1 MCMAQEETHLDDHA
15 EPGDAALKALLCRAW
30 GGPED
35 LVVDDVADPEPGPGD
50 IVVRVEGCGVNFA
63 DTLIIQGAYQVK
75 PEHPFTPGMEVAGT
89 VLKTGSGV
97 DNVKPGDAVIAMPGV
112 GGFAEQVVCKAS
124 QAMRRPAGID
134 AVTAAA
140 IPIAYGTAHIGL
152 EVRGRLQPGESL
164 LVHGASGGVGLA
176 AVEVGKAMGALVIAT
191 ASSADRLETARRHG
205 ADHVINYGDGEFRGE
220 VKEITKGGAD
230 VIFDPV
236 GGDVFD
242 QSLRCIAWE
251 GRLLTIGFASG
262 RIPQAPA
269 NILLVKN
276 ISVVGVHWSN
286 YRESRPALL
295 ERSFGQ
301 IFTWMSEGALR
312 PLVSRTFTLKEAPQA
327 LADLAGRRA
336 RGKIVV
342 IP

>member
-1 MCMAQEETHLDDHA
+1 MPHV
-15 EPGDAALKALLCRAW
+15 

-35 LVVDDVADPEPGPGD
+35 LVVGDVPEPEPGPGE

-63 DTLIIQGAYQVK
+63 DTLIIQGTYQVK

-89 VLKTGSGV
+89 VLKAGSGV
-97 DNVKPGDAVIAMPGV
+97 EGFSPGDAVIGMPGV

-140 IPIAYGTAHIGL
+140 IPIVYGTAHIGL
-152 EVRGRLQPGESL
+152 EVRGMLQPGESL

-191 ASSADRLETARRHG
+191 ASSADKLETARRHG
-205 ADHVINYGDGEFRGE
+205 ADHVIDYRAGEFRNE

-251 GRLLTIGFASG
+251 GRLLAIGFASG

-276 ISVVGVHWSN
+276 ISVIGVHWSN
-286 YRESRPALL
+286 YRERQPALL
-295 ERSFGQ
+295 RRSFER
-301 IFTWMSEGALR
+301 IFTWISEGKLR
-312 PLVSRTFTLKEAPQA
+312 PLVSRTYALEEAPQA

-336 RGKIVV
+336 HGKIVV
-342 IP
+342 TP

>member
-1 MCMAQEETHLDDHA
+1 MR
-15 EPGDAALKALLCRAW
+15 ALLCRAW
-30 GGPED
+30 GEPDD
-35 LVVDDVADPEPGPGD
+35 LVVDEVADPEPGPGE
-50 IVVRVEGCGVNFA
+50 IVVGVEGCGVNFA
-63 DTLIIQGAYQVK
+63 DTLIIQGTYQVK

-97 DNVKPGDAVIAMPGV
+97 DNFEPGDAVIAMPGV
-112 GGFAEQVVCKAS
+112 GGFAERVVCKVS
-124 QAMRRPAGID
+124 QVMRRPAGID

-152 EVRGRLQPGESL
+152 EVRGMLQPGESL

-176 AVEVGKAMGALVIAT
+176 AVEVGKAMGALVIAA
-191 ASSADRLETARRHG
+191 ASDADRLETARRHG
-205 ADHVINYGDGEFRGE
+205 ADYVINYGAGEFRNE
-220 VKEITKGGAD
+220 VKAITKGGAD

-251 GRLLTIGFASG
+251 GRLLAIGFASG

-276 ISVVGVHWSN
+276 ISVIGVHWSN
-286 YRESRPALL
+286 YRESRPELL

-301 IFTWMSEGALR
+301 IFTWMAQGKLR
-312 PLVSRTFTLKEAPQA
+312 PLISRTFNLQEAPQA
-327 LADLAGRRA
+327 LAELAGRRA

-342 IP
+342 TP

>member
-1 MCMAQEETHLDDHA
+1 M
-15 EPGDAALKALLCRAW
+15 KALLCHTW

-35 LVVDDVADPEPGPGD
+35 LVVGDMPDPQPGPGE
-50 IVVRVEGCGVNFA
+50 IVIRVEGCGVNFA
-63 DTLIIQGAYQVK
+63 DTLIIQGTYQVR

-97 DNVKPGDAVIAMPGV
+97 DGFKPGDAVIGMPGV

-124 QAMRRPAGID
+124 QAMQRPAGID

-140 IPIAYGTAHIGL
+140 IPIVYGTAHIGL
-152 EVRGRLQPGESL
+152 EVRGMLQPGESL

-176 AVEVGKAMGALVIAT
+176 AVEVGKAMGAFVIAT
-191 ASSADRLETARRHG
+191 ASSADKLETARRHG
-205 ADHVINYGDGEFRGE
+205 ADHVIDYRAGEFRNE
-220 VKEITKGGAD
+220 VKELTNGGAD

-276 ISVVGVHWSN
+276 ISVIGVHWSN
-286 YRESRPALL
+286 YRERQSELL
-295 ERSFGQ
+295 RRSFDR
-301 IFTWMSEGALR
+301 IFAWISDGKLN
-312 PLVSRTFTLKEAPQA
+312 PLVSRTFTLEEAPQA

-342 IP
+342 TP

>member
-1 MCMAQEETHLDDHA
+1 MAREGKYLDDA
-15 EPGDAALKALLCRAW
+15 EPGDATLKALLCHTW

-35 LVVDDVADPEPGPGD
+35 LVVDDAPEPEPGPGE
-50 IVVRVEGCGVNFA
+50 IVVGVEGCGVNFA
-63 DTLIIQGAYQVK
+63 DTLIIQGKYQVR

-89 VLKTGSGV
+89 VLKTGPGAG
-97 DNVKPGDAVIAMPGV
+97 DFTPGDAVIGMPGV
-112 GGFAEQVVCKAS
+112 GGFAEQVVCRAS
-124 QAMRRPAGID
+124 QVMRRPAGID

-140 IPIAYGTAHIGL
+140 IPIVYGTAHIGL
-152 EVRGRLQPGESL
+152 EHRGMLRAGESL

-176 AVEVGKAMGALVIAT
+176 AVEVGKAMGAFVIAT
-191 ASSADRLETARRHG
+191 ASSADKLETARRHG
-205 ADHVINYGDGEFRGE
+205 ADHVIDYSSGEFRNE

-276 ISVVGVHWSN
+276 IAVIGVHWSN
-286 YRESRPALL
+286 YRESQPELL
-295 ERSFGQ
+295 RRSFDR
-301 IFTWMSEGALR
+301 IFTWISDGKLR
-312 PLVSRTFTLKEAPQA
+312 PLVSRTCTLDEAPQA
-327 LADLAGRRA
+327 LADLAGRRV

-342 IP
+342 AP

>member
-1 MCMAQEETHLDDHA
+1 M
-15 EPGDAALKALLCRAW
+15 KALLCRTW

-35 LVVDDVADPEPGPGD
+35 LVVGDVPEPEPGPGE
-50 IVVRVEGCGVNFA
+50 VVIRVEGCGVNFA
-63 DTLIIQGAYQVK
+63 DTLIIQGKYQVK

-97 DNVKPGDAVIAMPGV
+97 EGFRPGDAVIGMPGI
-112 GGFAEQVVCKAS
+112 GGFAEQVVYKAS

-140 IPIAYGTAHIGL
+140 IPIVYGTAHIGL
-152 EVRGRLQPGESL
+152 EVRGMLQPGESL

-191 ASSADRLETARRHG
+191 ASSADKLETARRHG
-205 ADHVINYGDGEFRGE
+205 ADHVIDYRAGEFRNE
-220 VKEITKGGAD
+220 VKDITKGGAD

-276 ISVVGVHWSN
+276 ISVIGVHWSN
-286 YRESRPALL
+286 YRERQPELL
-295 ERSFGQ
+295 GRSFDR
-301 IFTWMSEGALR
+301 IFTWISEGKLR
-312 PLVSRTFTLKEAPQA
+312 PLVSKSCTLEEAPQA

-336 RGKIVV
+336 LGKIVV
-342 IP
+342 TP